1 MKYCPNCGAKMEAD
15 DATFCQECGI
25 NVLEFDGTEPVPE
38 NVEKVITPE
47 IVKTEQSE
55 ESSRNQNKTYSIRK
69 WK

>member
-47 IVKTEQSE
+47 IVKMVVG
-55 ESSRNQNKTYSIRK
+55 
-69 WK
+69 